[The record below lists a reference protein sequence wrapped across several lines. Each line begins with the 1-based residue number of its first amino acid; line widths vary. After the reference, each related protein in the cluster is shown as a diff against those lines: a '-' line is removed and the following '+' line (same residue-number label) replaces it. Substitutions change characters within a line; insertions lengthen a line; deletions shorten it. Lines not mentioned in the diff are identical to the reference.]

1 MPVQIKL
8 LCLMYMGYAV
18 SMIMKTSIIVV
29 SPSLISDPVIAMTK
43 TQFGEILAYGSLG
56 GMFGKM
62 FFGWSTDRFG
72 GSINFLCGLLA
83 LSVGIFLFGFSGQLV
98 LFGVIFAGIAF
109 SKAGGWPSIAKL
121 TGNWYHRS
129 QYGRVWGDIST
140 ASRTGT
146 IIALVFL
153 GFLLNVLPWLQVLY
167 VAGAIGLSMV
177 LVWFLLVKEAPA
189 TAQTDDSEESVDTEL
204 HVGHPLHG
212 KSLKFALLDFLGS
225 KRVWLIFLAMM
236 GLTILVD
243 FLSFVP
249 IFLKETLDISNA
261 EAAMTAS
268 AFPMAPSSPC

>member
-1 MPVQIKL
+1 MNRPDKFIPVQIKL

-43 TQFGEILAYGSLG
+43 TQFGEILAFGSFG
-56 GMFGKM
+56 GICGKV

-72 GSINFLCGLLA
+72 GSINFLFGLLT
-83 LSVGIFLFGFSGQLV
+83 LSVGIFLFGFSVQLIV
-98 LFGVIFAGIAF
+98 LSLVFASISLA
-109 SKAGGWPSIAKL
+109 KAGGWPSIAKL
-121 TGNWYHRS
+121 TGNWYHPS
-129 QYGRVWGDIST
+129 QYGRVWGYIST

-146 IIALVFL
+146 IIATVLL
-153 GFLLNVLPWLQVLY
+153 GFLLSVLPWLQVLY

-177 LVWFLLVKEAPA
+177 LVWFLFVKEAPA

-236 GLTILVD
+236 GLTILTD
-243 FLSFVP
+243 FLSLGAYRSKRP
-249 IFLKETLDISNA
+249 
-261 EAAMTAS
+261 
-268 AFPMAPSSPC
+268 